1 MVRFYP
7 FQHSISHYLSP
18 YDPSVRNELLSKSH
32 QLMIS
37 ISSRLREYRDFEMCD
52 RGSLQ
57 ELMIASPL
65 IPQFHHLLGP
75 LFRDAGL
82 PDGVLQILNFSEEDV
97 AQRVEQLVAHEDIRV
112 SISDSGM

>member
-1 MVRFYP
+1 
-7 FQHSISHYLSP
+7 
-18 YDPSVRNELLSKSH
+18 
-32 QLMIS
+32 
-37 ISSRLREYRDFEMCD
+37 
-52 RGSLQ
+52 
-57 ELMIASPL
+57 MIASPL

-112 SISDSGM
+112 GISIPGDEVLMIDDQFHWINRTRT